1 MTTGDR
7 MDFTG
12 KLALVTGSSR
22 GIGRAIAG
30 HLAELGADV
39 VVHYRREAAA
49 AEEVAAA
56 IRARGRR
63 CLVVQGDI
71 GVEEDVHRIFD
82 TIKREFGYLDFFV
95 ANAAST
101 AFKTVAETKPRNID
115 LTFAVVVKSL
125 ILGVQR
131 SAELMRG
138 RSGKI
143 ITISGMDAHRFVPRH
158 STLGGA
164 KAALE
169 ALTRYFACELA
180 DEGIN
185 VNCVLPGP
193 THTESLDVM
202 LTRRGDEYVDSLNAR
217 AQRTPRRRLGRPADV
232 APVVA
237 FLCSPGADWVVGQT
251 IIADGGFLLTVDPFL
266 GAFEKVAL

>member
-1 MTTGDR
+1 
-7 MDFTG
+7 MDFSG
-12 KLALVTGSSR
+12 KLALVTGASR

-30 HLAELGADV
+30 HFADVGADV

-49 AEEVAAA
+49 AEAVAAG
-56 IRARGRR
+56 IRTKGRR

-71 GVEEDVHRIFD
+71 GVEADVHRIFD
-82 TIKREFGYLDFFV
+82 TIKQDFGYLDFFV

-101 AFKTVAETKPRNID
+101 AFKTVAETKPHNID

-138 RSGKI
+138 RGGKI
-143 ITISGMDAHRFVPRH
+143 VTISGMDARRFVPRH

-164 KAALE
+164 KAAME

-180 DEGIN
+180 DEGNN
-185 VNCVLPGP
+185 VNCDLPGP
-193 THTESLDVM
+193 TRTESLDVM
-202 LTRRGDEYVDSLNAR
+202 LTKRGDEYIDSLNAR
-217 AQRTPRRRLGRPADV
+217 AQRTARRRLGRPEDV

-237 FLCSPGADWVVGQT
+237 FLCSEGANWIVGQT
-251 IIADGGFLLTVDPFL
+251 IIADGGFLLTVDPFQGPVEEVRL
-266 GAFEKVAL
+266 